1 MKIRYPL
8 LTIGMLVVAIHAVA
22 TYLRPED
29 VFFTRTA
36 NRFGFYI
43 WRGQTK
49 AGYSRVLNSW
59 DIPPLTIETN
69 GVPVGIRTKSEDDMK
84 RVVIYNI
91 QTRKR
96 ILEVRGYTYD
106 DVEAA
111 QKAMI
116 CNFSLMNTTRDYSTC
131 TNDFGDRSYTYG
143 STGVTHY
150 SAANFSRN
158 NIFVRVVSETNT
170 ISAEAV
176 ARQIDA
182 DILRRSTEAAR

>member
-96 ILEVRGYTYD
+96 ILEVRGYPYD

-143 STGVTHY
+143 SYIWQYWCNTLQRGKL
-150 SAANFSRN
+150 FSQQYLCACSLRDKYN
-158 NIFVRVVSETNT
+158 
-170 ISAEAV
+170 
-176 ARQIDA
+176 
-182 DILRRSTEAAR
+182 LRRGCRPPDRR